1 MFLDVQI
8 RALVTME
15 STALKA
21 ASHGNRAEGPF
32 WAFIHTRTQAPTH
45 QDD

>member
-21 ASHGNRAEGPF
+21 APHSNRAEGPF